1 MSLVSNVSDT
11 VLKSLPK
18 NESVNIVRKNMGKL
32 CISHLR
38 KIKWIIIQ

>member
-32 CISHLR
+32 AIH
-38 KIKWIIIQ
+38 